1 MNDAHQ
7 STKLPT
13 SDWIAR
19 CVQQIRRVDAEL
31 SNEEAAELA
40 QNLLSF
46 ERTGFMPPEAAVEF
60 VVSEFAKTKPRFERR
75 ARSRLPKLP
84 D

>member
-1 MNDAHQ
+1 MNDAQQ
-7 STKLPT
+7 STKLPS

-31 SNEEAAELA
+31 SDEEATELA
-40 QNLLSF
+40 QQLLSF
-46 ERTGFMPPEAAVEF
+46 ERTGSMPPEAAVEF

-75 ARSRLPKLP
+75 GQPRSAKRSG
-84 D
+84 

>member
-7 STKLPT
+7 SAKLPT
-13 SDWIAR
+13 SDWLAR

-31 SNEEAAELA
+31 SNEEATELA
-40 QNLLSF
+40 QQLLSF
-46 ERTGFMPPEAAVEF
+46 ERTGSMPPEAAVEF

-75 ARSRLPKLP
+75 ARTRVAKRG